1 MAAPH
6 KLATKTETLAGS
18 GTVPGWLGVS
28 DKPPASFGQGEDGVS
43 WKLPISC
50 QTGNGHAVVG
60 LPISRQADVHGFP
73 DRPSASPQSSEKG
86 VSGERTISL
95 GNEAIRELNREST
108 LFAPSESG
116 GLIVLLIKDDPILT
130 FRLLIGSALTWPDGI
145 GYTLFYATPLIFTGL
160 AVAVAFRCGLLNIGA
175 EGQLYV
181 AAFMTALVGIK
192 FAGLSSWLLVPF
204 CCVVAIA
211 SGAVWGA
218 IPGILKAKFGSH
230 EVINTIMMNFIAIA
244 LASWYTQAHL
254 KMAGD
259 PLLETVPVGDN
270 AQIARLGKFI
280 PSLPDRI
287 PLNLAF
293 IMALVACV
301 LVYIFL
307 WRTKWGYEIR
317 ATGANPLAAEYGG
330 ISVKKQIILA
340 MAVSGGLAGMVGI
353 NEVMGYRYRYYQG
366 FSPSYGFTGIAV
378 ALLGRNHPFG
388 VLLAALLFGALSRG
402 GLFVDIFTENV
413 SKDLVLVLQA
423 LVILLVAAEPFKA
436 TFKKFGWL
444 NSSKV

>member
-1 MAAPH
+1 M
-6 KLATKTETLAGS
+6 KNFL
-18 GTVPGWLGVS
+18 
-28 DKPPASFGQGEDGVS
+28 
-43 WKLPISC
+43 
-50 QTGNGHAVVG
+50 
-60 LPISRQADVHGFP
+60 
-73 DRPSASPQSSEKG
+73 
-86 VSGERTISL
+86 
-95 GNEAIRELNREST
+95 RELISPVVAVIVAF
-108 LFAPSESG
+108 LIG

-204 CCVVAIA
+204 CCFVAIA

-244 LASWYTQAHL
+244 LASWYTQSHL

-259 PLLETVPVGDN
+259 PLLETVPIGNN

-280 PSLPDRI
+280 PNLPERI